1 MRTPRYSYSAINDL
15 SLGDTGHFLFLD
27 AWTVSLLG
35 SMLSQERPLWFWANE
50 QNPLSESE
58 IDDLDNKLSTA
69 QGQLMQSL
77 VGMIF
82 ACATAAAPDGTLIC
96 DGATYLRA
104 DYPNLYDALDPGY
117 HIDADS
123 FVVPDLQDRFV
134 MGASAAAPIGTTGG
148 SATVTQT
155 VAQMPAHSHTSPPH
169 SHTEVT
175 ATPTIVSV
183 GLEPPVPAALPGAG
197 LTGATTVSIDS
208 AGGGDPMDVVPPF
221 VALRYV
227 VVAL

>member
-27 AWTVSLLG
+27 AWTISLLG
-35 SMLSQERPLWFWANE
+35 SMLSQERSIWLWAND

-58 IDDLDNKLSTA
+58 LDDLDNKLSIA

-77 VGMIF
+77 VGVIMPVM
-82 ACATAAAPDGTLIC
+82 TAAAPIGTLLC
-96 DGATYLRA
+96 DGSTYLRS
-104 DYPNLYDALDPGY
+104 DYPNLYDVLDAAF
-117 HIDADS
+117 IVDADS
-123 FVVPDLQDRFV
+123 FTVPDLRNQFV
-134 MGASAAAPIGTTGG
+134 MGSSAAAPIGTTGG

-155 VAQMPAHSHTSPPH
+155 VAQMPVHSHTTQPH
-169 SHTEVT
+169 AHAESAAAPT
-175 ATPTIVSV
+175 AIAIGP
-183 GLEPPVPAALPGAG
+183 GVPAPSALPAASSTG
-197 LTGATTVSIDS
+197 LATVIVDS
-208 AGGGDPMDVVPPF
+208 AGSGDPMTVTPPF